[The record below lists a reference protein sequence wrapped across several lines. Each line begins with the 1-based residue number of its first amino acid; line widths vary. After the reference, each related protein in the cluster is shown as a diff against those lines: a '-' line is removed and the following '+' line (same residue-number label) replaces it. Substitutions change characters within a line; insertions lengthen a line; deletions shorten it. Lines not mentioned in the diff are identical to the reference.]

1 MERMTAAVAAALIVS
16 ALVLLLRR
24 SNPEIALVLGAAGAA
39 ALFLAALPALSEI
52 TDFFE
57 DILPS
62 GAAAE
67 VFPPLMRVA
76 GIAVLS
82 RMGAELCRDAAE
94 GAMAVKLELLGGVLA
109 FAAAMPVFRLLA
121 ELLGAMGA

>member
-1 MERMTAAVAAALIVS
+1 MTAAVAAALIVS
-16 ALVLLLRR
+16 ALVLMLRR

-39 ALFLAALPALSEI
+39 ALFLAALPVLTEI
-52 TDFFE
+52 KDFFE

-62 GAAAE
+62 GTAAE
-67 VFPPLMRVA
+67 VFPPLLRAA
-76 GIAVLS
+76 GIAILS

-109 FAAAMPVFRLLA
+109 FAAALPVFRLLA
-121 ELLGAMGA
+121 DLLGAMGT

>member
-1 MERMTAAVAAALIVS
+1 MTAAVAAALIVS

-39 ALFLAALPALSEI
+39 ALFLAALPALAEI
-52 TDFFE
+52 TDFFA

-67 VFPPLMRVA
+67 AFPPLLRAA
-76 GIAVLS
+76 GIAILS
-82 RMGAELCRDAAE
+82 RMGAELCRDASE

-109 FAAAMPVFRLLA
+109 FAAALPVFRLLA
-121 ELLGAMGA
+121 ELLGAIGT